1 VLILERPWT
10 RQPQTVVKGRTDG
23 IGAGLVAYGT
33 GAVDNDWEAV
43 NGPTR
48 TVGQNGI
55 GRTFVSASSQY
66 VKRNLVL
73 SQPLTVFALVKLATL
88 NANQGYVSIGGSD
101 QRHLLYSSNTATWF
115 FSGSGGTYGQAAGG
129 ILTAGLWYSLV
140 GRAQSSTSR
149 QVFINGIQ
157 RGTDTTAVSP
167 TASSLCVA
175 GASWSSGAPQAGFYL
190 NGDMAVWGVWNRA
203 LTDGEIMSL
212 YVNPWQLFA
221 PRRIY
226 IPTATAAGYT
236 HPTLSAA
243 TATEITA
250 TSFKPSVTYTFT

>member
-10 RQPQTVVKGRTDG
+10 RQPQTPVEAKTTG

-88 NANQGYVSIGGSD
+88 NANQGYVSIGGSN
-101 QRHLLYSSNTATWF
+101 QRHLLYSSSTSTWF
-115 FSGSGGTYGQAAGG
+115 FSGSGGTYGQAAATGG
-129 ILTAGLWYSLV
+129 VITAGLWYSLV

-149 QVFINGIQ
+149 QVFINGTQ

-190 NGDMAVWGVWNRA
+190 NGDMAVWGAWDRA

-221 PRRIY
+221 PRLVY
-226 IPTATAAGYT
+226 IPTPAAAASAPTITALSAISITAA
-236 HPTLSAA
+236 SAQPRISYA
-243 TATEITA
+243 
-250 TSFKPSVTYTFT
+250 

>member
-1 VLILERPWT
+1 MLILERPWT
-10 RQPQTVVKGRTDG
+10 RQPQVAVAAKPTG

-33 GAVDNDWEAV
+33 GAVNNDWEAV

-48 TVGQNGI
+48 TVGEKGI
-55 GRTFVSASSQY
+55 GCTFVSASSQY
-66 VKRNLVL
+66 VKKNLVL
-73 SQPLTVFALVKLATL
+73 LQPLTVFALVKLATL
-88 NANQGYVSIGGSD
+88 NTNQGYISIGGSD

-129 ILTAGLWYSLV
+129 GALTAGLWYSLV

-212 YVNPWQLFA
+212 YVNPWQIFS
-221 PRRIY
+221 RRIP
-226 IPTATAAGYT
+226 IPTPAAAASAPTITA
-236 HPTLSAA
+236 LSAIG
-243 TATEITA
+243 ITA
-250 TSFKPSVTYTFT
+250 TSAQPRITYA